1 MAEPADVNLSDYI
14 GEIPDFP
21 KPGILFRDITPLL
34 ACPRAFRQAVRQLAD
49 RVRDGVHWLVEHPQ
63 WPLSAALILV
73 VLRPR
78 RALRWATFAWQGY
91 SLYRRV
97 QRGLPRPRSP
107 RH

>member
-1 MAEPADVNLSDYI
+1 MNAAHDELLHRREQLRSRSAALRMDWAQQVQGL
-14 GEIPDFP
+14 
-21 KPGILFRDITPLL
+21 RQPL
-34 ACPRAFRQAVRQLAD
+34 RVAD